1 MPLKNWGRYLGHL
14 KFTGRVKLHQKKV
27 LGDRPSTDYRL
38 EAIFSFAAPQA
49 DPDDCW
55 SQPDG
60 HGAVVEYCNLSG
72 VGAV

>member
-1 MPLKNWGRYLGHL
+1 MLLKNWGRYTGHF
-14 KFTGRVKLHQKKV
+14 KYTGREKLHQKKV

-38 EAIFSFAAPQA
+38 EAIFSFAASQA
-49 DPDDCW
+49 DQDDCW

-60 HGAVVEYCNLSG
+60 HGAIVEYCNLSG

>member
-1 MPLKNWGRYLGHL
+1 MPLKNWGRYPGHL
-14 KFTGRVKLHQKKV
+14 KYTGREKLHQKKV

-49 DPDDCW
+49 NPDVRW
-55 SQPDG
+55 GQPDG